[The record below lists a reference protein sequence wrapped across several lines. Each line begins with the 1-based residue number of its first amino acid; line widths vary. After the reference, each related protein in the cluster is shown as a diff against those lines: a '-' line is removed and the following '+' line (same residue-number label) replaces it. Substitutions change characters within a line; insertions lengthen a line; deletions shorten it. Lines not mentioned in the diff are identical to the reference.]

1 MQWVRW
7 EKVTKTKDLGG
18 LGLQFAKERNI
29 ALLAKLNWRMHSE
42 SNSMLA
48 AVIKMKCGT
57 RQRINSGNYARLP
70 GSPIWKGSIK
80 REGVFQKGI
89 KRILGNESN

>member
-29 ALLAKLNWRMHSE
+29 ALLAKLN
-42 SNSMLA
+42 
-48 AVIKMKCGT
+48 
-57 RQRINSGNYARLP
+57 
-70 GSPIWKGSIK
+70 
-80 REGVFQKGI
+80 
-89 KRILGNESN
+89 